1 MLKKIRVEQLKVGM
15 YVHALCGTWLSHD
28 FWRTSFALDRLDSLL
43 KLRSSPVKEVWIDT
57 DRGLDLSDPAISS
70 AIDASIKSTKPS
82 TLEEELRRATEICAD
97 AREIMVHMFSKVRVG
112 QSMDMATAQELVT
125 AIANSV
131 QRHPEALISIARLKT
146 TDNYTYMH
154 SVAVCSLM
162 VALAR
167 NMGMNTAQVQQAGLA
182 GLLHDIGK
190 AEIDLDILNK
200 PGPLDEAE
208 MGQMK
213 LHPVKGH
220 AILQTC
226 MEDAAILDAC
236 LHHHERL
243 DGKGYPH
250 GLSNEQLT
258 RLTRM
263 TAICD
268 IYDAITSDRPYKK
281 GWSPTEAL
289 QRMKQWCHAHI
300 DAQIFE
306 VFVRTIGVYPLG
318 SLVRMQSGLLGVVCG
333 SASSSMS
340 RPKVMVF
347 YHIGLQRMLR
357 TPQVVDLEKM
367 PEECIADSEEPSQW
381 PTLNMEQLCQ
391 KAAKLVN
398 LA

>member
-1 MLKKIRVEQLKVGM
+1 
-15 YVHALCGTWLSHD
+15 
-28 FWRTSFALDRLDSLL
+28 
-43 KLRSSPVKEVWIDT
+43 
-57 DRGLDLSDPAISS
+57 
-70 AIDASIKSTKPS
+70 
-82 TLEEELRRATEICAD
+82 
-97 AREIMVHMFSKVRVG
+97 
-112 QSMDMATAQELVT
+112 
-125 AIANSV
+125 
-131 QRHPEALISIARLKT
+131 
-146 TDNYTYMH
+146 
-154 SVAVCSLM
+154 
-162 VALAR
+162 
-167 NMGMNTAQVQQAGLA
+167 
-182 GLLHDIGK
+182 
-190 AEIDLDILNK
+190 EIDLDILNK

-367 PEECIADSEEPSQW
+367 TEECIADSEEPSQW